1 MVCTVFFHFL
11 YYCVSHYISR
21 LKLICKP
28 LTVFIKKNCTF
39 APYTFAYKEAS
50 ALFLTVKSCRVNLN
64 IVNILKFN
72 TVQLFDAA
80 PYATGSWYG
89 RLQDERYFATVHL
102 LPGGIGIEWEEG
114 QDIAPHELYENSV
127 PVKKT
132 A

>member
-1 MVCTVFFHFL
+1 MNYKIT
-11 YYCVSHYISR
+11 YTKR
-21 LKLICKP
+21 
-28 LTVFIKKNCTF
+28 FIKNLKRLN
-39 APYTFAYKEAS
+39 AAERAQLKKKLEILEMDPLYPYRPAE
-50 ALFLTVKSCRVNLN
+50 VR
-64 IVNILKFN
+64 
-72 TVQLFDAA
+72 LFDAA